1 MTSEAIQK
9 TTRHAVIRR
18 PEMREAVLTL
28 GTIEIALS
36 EYATTGLLAL
46 GIGPRGCGKTNAG
59 QLMAEQLSSQGW
71 VAVLFDPEGEM
82 ETMYG
87 DAVAS
92 VDELRERLRRRD
104 KPILVVRV
112 ATAEQFVPYGR
123 AVLEVAD
130 ELRKPLFI
138 VIDEG
143 QVFSA
148 PRKRS
153 ACLGE
158 AADIIN
164 EFADRGRKRAV
175 DLYMTAL
182 RYTGSVH
189 RSLFAHTNLTL
200 IGCQNDAAGWAAL
213 SPQFKSAGIT
223 FRDLSSLGPAEF
235 FCISRRG
242 IDKTKMQMAEALK
255 RVAPAAEPVRRHLPA
270 TFSQW
275 DRAMREMPVERLA
288 RLSPDV
294 VSLLGTVAGLSPHQ
308 VAVGQAALS
317 DEIQAR

>member
-1 MTSEAIQK
+1 MTRATNQ
-9 TTRHAVIRR
+9 HPVIRR

-28 GTIEIALS
+28 GTVTVSLQ
-36 EYATTGLLAL
+36 EYETTGLLAL
-46 GIGPRGCGKTNAG
+46 GIGPRGCGKTNVG
-59 QLMAEQLSSQGW
+59 QVMAEQLSQQGW

-82 ETMYG
+82 EMMCG
-87 DAVAS
+87 EAVA
-92 VDELRERLRRRD
+92 DADDLRGRLRRRD
-104 KPILVVRV
+104 QPIVVVRA
-112 ATAEQFVPYGR
+112 ATAEEFVPFGR

-130 ELRKPLFI
+130 ELRKPLFV

-153 ACLGE
+153 ASLGE

-189 RSLFAHTNLTL
+189 RTLFAHTNLAL

-223 FRDLSSLGPAEF
+223 FGDLSSLGPAEF

-242 IDKTKMQMAEALK
+242 IDKTRMQMAEELK
-255 RVAPAAEPVRRHLPA
+255 RVAPAGLPVRRHLPA

-275 DRAMREMPVERLA
+275 DRAMRDMPLA
-288 RLSPDV
+288 RLHKLSDPV
-294 VSLLGTVAGLSPHQ
+294 VSLLGAVAGLSAQ
-308 VAVGQAALS
+308 QMAVGRAALV
-317 DEIQAR
+317 DEIGAR